1 MICRRS
7 KNTYSENVFMTDEP
21 PKERLYTNGRQKC
34 RCRLNAVYVRVSKIV
49 YYESPYIVTGD
60 IQHTGSKGNLR
71 VYVKIGISEHGKVG
85 TRSGLHRYEVL
96 SGKIND
102 IT

>member
-1 MICRRS
+1 
-7 KNTYSENVFMTDEP
+7 
-21 PKERLYTNGRQKC
+21 
-34 RCRLNAVYVRVSKIV
+34 VYVRVSKTV
-49 YYESPYIVTGD
+49 YYENPYIVTGD

-71 VYVKIGISEHGKVG
+71 VYVKIGILERGKVG

-96 SGKIND
+96 SGKNND

>member
-1 MICRRS
+1 
-7 KNTYSENVFMTDEP
+7 MTDETP
-21 PKERLYTNGRQKC
+21 NERLYTNVWQKC
-34 RCRLNAVYVRVSKIV
+34 HCCLNAVYVRVSKIV
-49 YYESPYIVTGD
+49 YYENPYIVIGD

-85 TRSGLHRYEVL
+85 TRSGLHCCDVL
-96 SGKIND
+96 SGKNND

>member
-1 MICRRS
+1 MTCP
-7 KNTYSENVFMTDEP
+7 VTDETP
-21 PKERLYTNGRQKC
+21 NERLYTNKRQKC
-34 RCRLNAVYVRVSKIV
+34 RCSLNAVYVRVSKIL
-49 YYESPYIVTGD
+49 YYESPYIVKGD
-60 IQHTGSKGNLR
+60 IQHTGLKGSLR
-71 VYVKIGISEHGKVG
+71 AYAKIGILEHGKVG

>member
-1 MICRRS
+1 
-7 KNTYSENVFMTDEP
+7 MTDETP
-21 PKERLYTNGRQKC
+21 TERLYTNGRQKC
-34 RCRLNAVYVRVSKIV
+34 RCRLNAVYVRTSKIG

-60 IQHTGSKGNLR
+60 VQHTWSKGSLR
-71 VYVKIGISEHGKVG
+71 VYAEIGISEHGKAG

-96 SGKIND
+96 SGKVND

>member
-1 MICRRS
+1 MNCP
-7 KNTYSENVFMTDEP
+7 MTDEP
-21 PKERLYTNGRQKC
+21 PNERLYTNRRQKC
-34 RCRLNAVYVRVSKIV
+34 RCRLNAVYVRMSKIV

-60 IQHTGSKGNLR
+60 IRHTGSKGSLR
-71 VYVKIGISEHGKVG
+71 VYAKIGISEHGKVG
-85 TRSGLHRYEVL
+85 TRSGLHCYEVL

>member
-1 MICRRS
+1 M
-7 KNTYSENVFMTDEP
+7 P
-21 PKERLYTNGRQKC
+21 LPH
-34 RCRLNAVYVRVSKIV
+34 RCGVCVRMSKIV

-60 IQHTGSKGNLR
+60 IRHAGSKGNLR
-71 VYVKIGISEHGKVG
+71 VYVQIGISEHGKVG
-85 TRSGLHRYEVL
+85 TRSGLHCHDVL